1 MAQTKQPLSLSATK
15 EIVAALEA
23 DAKDGV
29 LLANSKSWHLF
40 TLIEESPRVS
50 KRLKAAIQKGR
61 R

>member
-1 MAQTKQPLSLSATK
+1 MARIKQPISLSATP

-23 DAKDGV
+23 DAKDGELV
-29 LLANSKSWHLF
+29 ANSKSWHVW

-50 KRLKAAIQKGR
+50 PRLKAAIQKGR

>member
-1 MAQTKQPLSLSATK
+1 MAVTKKPLSLSATQ
-15 EIVAALEA
+15 EILDALEA
-23 DAKDGV
+23 DAQDGK

-50 KRLKAAIQKGR
+50 KRLKTAIQKGR